1 MPAGVYV
8 KYDDPQRRQEI
19 VSPRLERRYGSVQP
33 PSTTMVCP
41 VMLRAA
47 GDIRKA
53 AMPATSSMLITAPL
67 GIGLSMI
74 SSITS
79 SSLMLFV
86 LAWAAICLSTSGVRT
101 RSEEHTS
108 ELQAR

>member
-19 VSPRLERRYGSVQP
+19 VAPRLERRYCTVQP

-53 AMPATSSMLITAPL
+53 AMPASSSMLIKTHL
-67 GIGLSMI
+67 GMGLSMI
-74 SSITS
+74 SSTNS
-79 SSLMLFV
+79 SSLMLLFLSWQAIFLSHSGDGALVGQSV
-86 LAWAAICLSTSGVRT
+86 L
-101 RSEEHTS
+101 
-108 ELQAR
+108 